1 MEGLLLLWRDIRIP
15 HKVCNLDFQIFSTRS
30 DNGDFFH
37 SDDDELMVNLIF
49 LDIMM
54 KTAGETKIIGA
65 FFGLICVHLPRNSH
79 RSL

>member
-1 MEGLLLLWRDIRIP
+1 MGI
-15 HKVCNLDFQIFSTRS
+15 
-30 DNGDFFH
+30 FFH
-37 SDDDELMVNLIF
+37 SDDDELMVNLLF

-65 FFGLICVHLPRNSH
+65 FFGLLCVHLPRNSH